1 MCGARQGKR
10 FVNEKTLVFPS
21 VILFTV
27 LVIWK
32 GVVSL
37 ASRGLIVL
45 AEDDARMRRLYVAA
59 LTNAGFNVLAAGDG
73 VEALSYLSKVTP
85 RLVILDIMMPKLNGI
100 ETCTRARK
108 IIGNDIPILFLSAL
122 DRIDI
127 LRDCVAAGGDDY
139 LIKSDSLASL
149 VERIETWLQAAQRQG
164 LSTRRAKML
173 QDVSARVESGDS
185 APVGTQPAKTDEADE
200 AAKSDMAGLLSQV
213 QEALHLVGPT
223 FGKTPEHKL
232 RLTGYV
238 AGVIESWAE
247 NQGAAKDVFLKYLQ
261 EILQNTGLVSKADAA
276 ETAATYDKLSRDMT
290 FRLGRTRGR
299 NDAARRQKEGN
310 VYRMAGLADPGSTGA
325 SEATDAAD
333 SAVAS

>member
-1 MCGARQGKR
+1 M
-10 FVNEKTLVFPS
+10 
-21 VILFTV
+21 
-27 LVIWK
+27 
-32 GVVSL
+32 VSL

-73 VEALSYLSKVTP
+73 VEALSFLSKVTP

-100 ETCTRARK
+100 ETCVRARK

-164 LSTRRAKML
+164 LNSRREKML

-185 APVGTQPAKTDEADE
+185 KPAGAQPAK
-200 AAKSDMAGLLSQV
+200 AASSDMAGLLSQV
-213 QEALHLVGPT
+213 QEALHLVGPD

-238 AGVIESWAE
+238 AGIIESWAE
-247 NQGAAKDVFLKYLQ
+247 TQGAAKGVFLKYLQ
-261 EILQNTGLVSKADAA
+261 EILRATGLVSEADAA
-276 ETAATYDKLSRDMT
+276 ETAATYDKLSRDMI

-299 NDAARRQKEGN
+299 NDAARRQKEGDS
-310 VYRMAGLADPGSTGA
+310 YRMAGLADAGSTGT
-325 SEATDAAD
+325 SGAAD